1 MSLGI
6 SPGLGGSNNASAT
19 AGSLFSP
26 QLAAL
31 SFKPARA
38 ILEELQRVLAN
49 NGLQCTLLPPS
60 SSNAGGGGTS
70 KLAFGDSLASMSI
83 SGMRAQTRGLD
94 DSSSGGGSSSSS
106 STTHP
111 HVLECRQGNHRF
123 QFHVTPLNN
132 SNVAAAARI
141 AMELDATDRPSS
153 ATTTGG
159 GQQQSFSIRIK
170 RVLGDAQT
178 FRDMCAKLLPQL
190 KL

>member
-1 MSLGI
+1 
-6 SPGLGGSNNASAT
+6 
-19 AGSLFSP
+19 
-26 QLAAL
+26 
-31 SFKPARA
+31 
-38 ILEELQRVLAN
+38 VLAN

-60 SSNAGGGGTS
+60 SNAGGGSGAS

-94 DSSSGGGSSSSS
+94 DSSGGGSSS

-123 QFHVTPLNN
+123 QFHVTPRNN
-132 SNVAAAARI
+132 SNAAAAARI
-141 AMELDATDRPSS
+141 AMELDAAAADRPSS
-153 ATTTGG
+153 AIAAGG
-159 GQQQSFSIRIK
+159 GGQQSFSIRIK